1 MANKSKSARKRIR
14 QDVKKRIRNK
24 SVMSFLKTHIKQ
36 YKESIRADG
45 SDKED
50 LLKRVISLF
59 DKAAAKGVIHKRNAS
74 RNISRISKL
83 S

>member
-1 MANKSKSARKRIR
+1 MANKSNSARKRIR

-36 YKESIRADG
+36 YKESIKADG
-45 SDKED
+45 SNKED

>member
-1 MANKSKSARKRIR
+1 MANKSKSARKRVR
-14 QDVKKRIRNK
+14 QDVKKRLRNK

-36 YKESIRADG
+36 YKESMGADG
-45 SDKED
+45 SNKED
-50 LLKRVISLF
+50 LLKKVISLF
-59 DKAAAKGVIHKRNAS
+59 DKAAVKGVIHKRNAS

>member
-36 YKESIRADG
+36 YKESIKADG
-45 SDKED
+45 SNKED
-50 LLKRVISLF
+50 LLKRVVSLF

>member
-36 YKESIRADG
+36 YKESIRADD
-45 SDKED
+45 SNKED
-50 LLKRVISLF
+50 LLKRVTSLF

>member
-45 SDKED
+45 SNKED

>member
-45 SDKED
+45 SNKED

-59 DKAAAKGVIHKRNAS
+59 DKAAVKGVIHKRNAS

>member
-1 MANKSKSARKRIR
+1 MG
-14 QDVKKRIRNK
+14 
-24 SVMSFLKTHIKQ
+24 
-36 YKESIRADG
+36 ADG
-45 SDKED
+45 SNKED
-50 LLKRVISLF
+50 LLKKVISLF

>member
-1 MANKSKSARKRIR
+1 MANKSKSARKRVR
-14 QDVKKRIRNK
+14 QDVKKRLRNK

-36 YKESIRADG
+36 HKESMGADG
-45 SDKED
+45 SNKED
-50 LLKRVISLF
+50 LLKKVISLF

>member
-36 YKESIRADG
+36 YKESIKADG
-45 SDKED
+45 SNKED

>member
-14 QDVKKRIRNK
+14 QDVKKRIRNT

-36 YKESIRADG
+36 YKESIKADG
-45 SDKED
+45 SNKED

>member
-36 YKESIRADG
+36 YKESIKADG
-45 SDKED
+45 PNKED
-50 LLKRVISLF
+50 LLKRAISLF

>member
-24 SVMSFLKTHIKQ
+24 SVMSFLKTHVKQ
-36 YKESIRADG
+36 YNESIKADG
-45 SDKED
+45 SNKED
-50 LLKRVISLF
+50 LLKKVISLF

-83 S
+83 F